1 MKYYLIISIL
11 TFCFGRSFGQ
21 DNSSNSIDSN
31 FCIHGIVYKYFSN
44 GKPKS
49 FKTYEHGFLYGPY
62 EKYYRN
68 GAIKEKGFL
77 DDVNVW
83 TLLFQP
89 SKVVKEKYDK
99 NGHFRKGLTGEIKP
113 IAAVPYG
120 KCQCEDGN
128 LNRIKSLLVGTWV
141 KEKMIPFDK
150 HDKIIDTVYNSYTSE
165 ITFFEN
171 DSLSISI
178 NGIQHVG
185 RYILTS
191 NTLKLEMKNNQNNWE
206 TLISMRWPKKTLY
219 PNSTS
224 EHFDLELIEI
234 LNVIDE
240 TDQVK
245 SSNVIIKF
253 KRK

>member
-1 MKYYLIISIL
+1 ML
-11 TFCFGRSFGQ
+11 TFCLGRSIGQ
-21 DNSSNSIDSN
+21 DNMSISKDSN
-31 FCIHGIVYKYFSN
+31 LCVHGKVYNYFSN

-49 FKTYEHGFLYGPY
+49 FKTYDHGFLYGPY

-77 DDVNVW
+77 DDVNGW

-89 SKVVKEKYDK
+89 LKVVKEIYDK
-99 NGHFRKGLTGEIKP
+99 NGRFRKSLTGEIKP

-150 HDKIIDTVYNSYTSE
+150 DDKIIDSVYNLYTTE
-165 ITFFEN
+165 ITFFKN

-185 RYILTS
+185 RYFLTS
-191 NTLKLEMKNNQNNWE
+191 NTLKLEMKNNQSEWE
-206 TLISMRWPKKTLY
+206 SLISLRWPLKTLY
-219 PNSTS
+219 PNSNY

-234 LNVIDE
+234 LNVTDE
-240 TDQVK
+240 VDKVK
-245 SSNVIIKF
+245 LSNVIIKF